1 MGREIRMVPPG
12 WEHPKYTHDNA
23 SYRDRVGSYMPMYN
37 QTFND
42 AAREWK
48 KGLIA
53 WERGE
58 RPDYTSEESKSEEF
72 WEYQGN
78 PPERAYYRPYKD
90 EEATWFQVYETVS
103 EGTPVTPP
111 FEKRED
117 LVTYLVEC
125 GDFWQQK
132 RWAEGNTFM
141 QPEKPGYSRKAAEN
155 FVMGDGYA
163 PSMVVIQDGAGTQI
177 AEGINAAALLGAKH

>member
-1 MGREIRMVPPG
+1 
-12 WEHPKYTHDNA
+12 
-23 SYRDRVGSYMPMYN
+23 
-37 QTFND
+37 
-42 AAREWK
+42 
-48 KGLIA
+48 
-53 WERGE
+53 
-58 RPDYTSEESKSEEF
+58 
-72 WEYQGN
+72 
-78 PPERAYYRPYKD
+78 
-90 EEATWFQVYETVS
+90 
-103 EGTPVTPP
+103 
-111 FEKRED
+111 